1 MEPAMNTMTG
11 LKTVGAAAAL
21 AATLTLLTPSASFA
35 AGQGWGP
42 CTPSAGTAVGAAG
55 PAMSAGQLMAGVGQC
70 RGIGE
75 PGYAGNGYGYRGYWP
90 GGPVVTGYALGN
102 PYYRGYQAYGP
113 SYYTGYDSPMNY
125 ENY

>member
-21 AATLTLLTPSASFA
+21 AATLTLLAPSASFA

-70 RGIGE
+70 RRIGE
-75 PGYAGNGYGYRGYWP
+75 PGYAGYGYRGYWP

-102 PYYRGYQAYGP
+102 PYYYRGYQAYGP